1 VSGGGGGGVVGGGGE
16 GGADPHGG
24 TAGGARKR
32 GRPRKPPTPYS
43 CAFSGCQKQIT
54 KRRFCAAHQKRRERA
69 RKKAQQQQQTVQIGH
84 NEVSGVSE
92 EQQVLLANLPPLPP
106 MLQDATVATSQ
117 SLMLPFQLQLMAEL
131 NKQQTHAQ
139 YEHQSYDGSQQHH
152 VTPAS
157 YATQASYAIA
167 HQQSY
172 SQQSRMEETFAPAYP
187 IRTSTGKRKPEYSEA
202 IDSSTETMT
211 EPSNNCL
218 EQIDGRLALNHSSV
232 AAEGTNGEQQD
243 ANSAQV
249 LAESHDDDDD
259 DWNTRAIEGQEGS
272 ADHAQASP
280 QFGIEVMGGGGVDNR
295 TALTPQTSDG
305 TKQHVQSSEE
315 LNESEGQEA
324 AWS

>member
-1 VSGGGGGGVVGGGGE
+1 M
-16 GGADPHGG
+16 
-24 TAGGARKR
+24 AR
-32 GRPRKPPTPYS
+32 PPSTLPF
-43 CAFSGCQKQIT
+43 FSN
-54 KRRFCAAHQKRRERA
+54 
-69 RKKAQQQQQTVQIGH
+69 KKAQWAI
-84 NEVSGVSE
+84 
-92 EQQVLLANLPPLPP
+92 
-106 MLQDATVATSQ
+106 
-117 SLMLPFQLQLMAEL
+117 
-131 NKQQTHAQ
+131 
-139 YEHQSYDGSQQHH
+139 
-152 VTPAS
+152 VT
-157 YATQASYAIA
+157 Q
-167 HQQSY
+167 
-172 SQQSRMEETFAPAYP
+172 EETFAPAYP

-272 ADHAQASP
+272 TDHAQASP

-305 TKQHVQSSEE
+305 TKQHVQCSPSPSSTHASDSLTIALLAPPASEE